1 MVKPQINLNGQK
13 PRSGSGNR
21 TVLGTI
27 KLLCAKGNGMPKEV
41 LKKRNLLA
49 YAVAGVFSALLAF
62 ITMALLGL
70 GLSDSTEDTMP
81 SLVQALLFG
90 CLFSVFNL
98 FTLRLSKWLYS

>member
-1 MVKPQINLNGQK
+1 
-13 PRSGSGNR
+13 
-21 TVLGTI
+21 
-27 KLLCAKGNGMPKEV
+27 MPKEV

-49 YAVAGVFSALLAF
+49 YAVAGGFSALLAF

-70 GLSDSTEDTMP
+70 GLSDSTEGTMP

>member
-1 MVKPQINLNGQK
+1 LAFYISFQQVKNATYTDIFTL
-13 PRSGSGNR
+13 S
-21 TVLGTI
+21 
-27 KLLCAKGNGMPKEV
+27 
-41 LKKRNLLA
+41 
-49 YAVAGVFSALLAF
+49 GVFSALLAF

-90 CLFSVFNL
+90 CLFSIFNL

>member
-1 MVKPQINLNGQK
+1 
-13 PRSGSGNR
+13 
-21 TVLGTI
+21 
-27 KLLCAKGNGMPKEV
+27 MPKEV
-41 LKKRNLLA
+41 LKKSDLLA

-70 GLSDSTEDTMP
+70 SDSTEDTRVFW
-81 SLVQALLFG
+81 VQALLYG

>member
-1 MVKPQINLNGQK
+1 
-13 PRSGSGNR
+13 
-21 TVLGTI
+21 
-27 KLLCAKGNGMPKEV
+27 MPNEV

-90 CLFSVFNL
+90 CLFSIFNL